1 MSTYHTIIN
10 NSCIIPITSKK
21 FTRNRFLFT
30 MLDTLITS
38 KTRVKLLLK
47 FFLNPGTKSYLR
59 GLATEFG
66 ESTNAIRVELN
77 RLTEAKLLKSVHAGR
92 TVQYRANKQHSL
104 FKDIQSVVKKFVG
117 LDKVVEELAAKLGDI
132 QASYVIG
139 DYAKGNDSGLID
151 LVLVGQV
158 DDEKLK
164 EVTKK
169 TEELIDRKIRTLV
182 LAPMDL
188 EKLQSRLD
196 IEHALFIWGNGTEI
210 SAAKHVTRD
219 AE

>member
-77 RLTEAKLLKSVHAGR
+77 RLTEAKLLKSVNSGR
-92 TVQYRANKQHSL
+92 TVEYRANKQHSL
-104 FKDIQSVVKKFVG
+104 FKDLQSVVKKFVG
-117 LDKVVEELAAKLGDI
+117 LDKVAEELAAKLGDI
-132 QASYVIG
+132 QAAYVIG

-169 TEELIDRKIRTLV
+169 TEGLIDRKIRTLV
-182 LAPMDL
+182 LAPTDL

-196 IEHALFIWGNGTEI
+196 IEHALFIWGKESVMGEQ
-210 SAAKHVTRD
+210 
-219 AE
+219 

>member
-21 FTRNRFLFT
+21 FTRNRILFT

-38 KTRVKLLLK
+38 KTRIKLLLK
-47 FFLNPGTKSYLR
+47 FFLNPGTRAYLR

-77 RLTEAKLLKSVHAGR
+77 RLTDAKLLKSVNSGR
-92 TVQYRANKQHSL
+92 TVEYRANKQHSL
-104 FKDIQSVVKKFVG
+104 FKDLQSVVKKFVG
-117 LDKVVEELAAKLGDI
+117 LDKVAEELAAKLGDI
-132 QASYVIG
+132 QAAYVIG

-164 EVTKK
+164 EVTAK
-169 TEELIDRKIRTLV
+169 TENLIDRKIRTLV
-182 LAPMDL
+182 LDPIDV

-196 IEHALFIWGNGTEI
+196 IEHALFIWGNGRVKGDVE
-210 SAAKHVTRD
+210 
-219 AE
+219 

>member
-1 MSTYHTIIN
+1 M
-10 NSCIIPITSKK
+10 SKK

-38 KTRVKLLLK
+38 KTRIKLLLK
-47 FFLNPGTKSYLR
+47 FFLNPGTRAYLR

-77 RLTEAKLLKSVHAGR
+77 RLTEAKLLKSVNSGR
-92 TVQYRANKQHSL
+92 TVEYRANKQHSL
-104 FKDIQSVVKKFVG
+104 FKDLQSVVKKFVG
-117 LDKVVEELAAKLGDI
+117 LDKVAEELAAKLGDI
-132 QASYVIG
+132 QAAYVIG

-182 LAPMDL
+182 LDPIDV

-196 IEHALFIWGNGTEI
+196 IEHALFIWGNGRVKGDVE
-210 SAAKHVTRD
+210 
-219 AE
+219 

>member
-10 NSCIIPITSKK
+10 NYCIIPITSKK
-21 FTRNRFLFT
+21 FTRNRILFT
-30 MLDTLITS
+30 MLDTLIIS

-77 RLTEAKLLKSVHAGR
+77 RLTDAKLLKSVNSGR
-92 TVQYRANKQHSL
+92 TVEYRANKQHSL
-104 FKDIQSVVKKFVG
+104 FKDLQSVVKKFVG
-117 LDKVVEELAAKLGDI
+117 LDKVAEELAAKLGDI
-132 QASYVIG
+132 QAAYVIG

-182 LAPMDL
+182 LAPTDL

-196 IEHALFIWGNGTEI
+196 IEHALFIWGKESVMGEQ
-210 SAAKHVTRD
+210 
-219 AE
+219 

>member
-21 FTRNRFLFT
+21 FTRNRASDPL
-30 MLDTLITS
+30 LDSLITS
-38 KTRVKLLLK
+38 KTRIKLLLK
-47 FFLNPGTKSYLR
+47 FFLNPGTRAYLR

-77 RLTEAKLLKSVHAGR
+77 RLTDAKLLKSVHAGR

-104 FKDIQSVVKKFVG
+104 FKDLQSVVKKFVG
-117 LDKVVEELAAKLGDI
+117 LDKVAEELAAKLGDV
-132 QASYVIG
+132 QAAYVIG

-151 LVLVGQV
+151 LLLIGQV

-164 EVTKK
+164 EVTEK
-169 TEELIDRKIRTLV
+169 TEGLIDRKIRTLV
-182 LAPMDL
+182 LKQSDL
-188 EKLQSRLD
+188 KKLDERLD
-196 IEHALFIWGNGTEI
+196 LKHALFIWGNESVMGEQ
-210 SAAKHVTRD
+210 
-219 AE
+219 

>member
-21 FTRNRFLFT
+21 FTRNRILFT

-77 RLTEAKLLKSVHAGR
+77 RLTEAKLLKSVNSGR
-92 TVQYRANKQHSL
+92 TVEYRANKQHSL
-104 FKDIQSVVKKFVG
+104 FKDLQSVVKKFVG
-117 LDKVVEELAAKLGDI
+117 LDKVAEELAAKLGDI
-132 QASYVIG
+132 QAAYVIG
-139 DYAKGNDSGLID
+139 DYAKGIDSGLID

-182 LAPMDL
+182 LAPTDL

-196 IEHALFIWGNGTEI
+196 IEHALFIWGKESVMGEQ
-210 SAAKHVTRD
+210 
-219 AE
+219 

>member
-1 MSTYHTIIN
+1 MSTYHSIIN

-21 FTRNRFLFT
+21 FTRNRASDPL
-30 MLDTLITS
+30 LDSLITS
-38 KTRVKLLLK
+38 KTRIKLLLK
-47 FFLNPGTKSYLR
+47 FFLNPGTRAYLR

-77 RLTEAKLLKSVHAGR
+77 RLTDAKLLKSVNSGR
-92 TVQYRANKQHSL
+92 TVEYRANKQHSL
-104 FKDIQSVVKKFVG
+104 FKDLQSVVKKFVG
-117 LDKVVEELAAKLGDI
+117 LDKVAEELAAKLGDV
-132 QASYVIG
+132 QAAYVIG

-182 LAPMDL
+182 LAPTDL

-196 IEHALFIWGNGTEI
+196 IEHALFIWGKESVMGEQ
-210 SAAKHVTRD
+210 
-219 AE
+219 

>member
-1 MSTYHTIIN
+1 MSTYHSIIN

-21 FTRNRFLFT
+21 FTRNRILFT

-77 RLTEAKLLKSVHAGR
+77 RLTDAKLLKSVNSGR
-92 TVQYRANKQHSL
+92 TVEYRANKQHSL
-104 FKDIQSVVKKFVG
+104 FKDLQSVVKKFVG
-117 LDKVVEELAAKLGDI
+117 LDKVAEELAAKLGDI
-132 QASYVIG
+132 QAAYVIG

-182 LAPMDL
+182 LAPTDL

-196 IEHALFIWGNGTEI
+196 IEHALFIWGKESVMGEQ
-210 SAAKHVTRD
+210 
-219 AE
+219 

>member
-1 MSTYHTIIN
+1 MSTYHSIIN

-21 FTRNRFLFT
+21 FTRNRASDPL
-30 MLDTLITS
+30 LDSLITS
-38 KTRVKLLLK
+38 KTRIKLLLK
-47 FFLNPGTKSYLR
+47 FFLNPGTRAYLR

-77 RLTEAKLLKSVHAGR
+77 RLTDAKLLKSVHAGR

-104 FKDIQSVVKKFVG
+104 FKDLQSVVKKFVG
-117 LDKVVEELAAKLGDI
+117 LDKVAEELAAKLGDI
-132 QASYVIG
+132 QAAYVIG

-151 LVLVGQV
+151 LLLIGQV

-164 EVTKK
+164 EVTAK
-169 TEELIDRKIRTLV
+169 TENLIDRKIRTLV
-182 LAPMDL
+182 LAPTDL

-196 IEHALFIWGNGTEI
+196 IEHALFIWGKESVMGEQ
-210 SAAKHVTRD
+210 
-219 AE
+219 

>member
-38 KTRVKLLLK
+38 KTRIKLLLK

-77 RLTEAKLLKSVHAGR
+77 RLTEAKLLKSVNSGR
-92 TVQYRANKQHSL
+92 TVEYRANKQHSL
-104 FKDIQSVVKKFVG
+104 FKDLQSVVKKFVG
-117 LDKVVEELAAKLGDI
+117 LDKVAEELAAKLGDI
-132 QASYVIG
+132 QAAYVIG

-182 LAPMDL
+182 LAPTDL

-196 IEHALFIWGNGTEI
+196 IEHALFIWGKESVMGEQ
-210 SAAKHVTRD
+210 
-219 AE
+219 

>member
-77 RLTEAKLLKSVHAGR
+77 RLTEAKLLKSVNSGR
-92 TVQYRANKQHSL
+92 TVEYRANKQHSL
-104 FKDIQSVVKKFVG
+104 FKDLQSVVKKFVG
-117 LDKVVEELAAKLGDI
+117 LDKVAEELAAKLGDI
-132 QASYVIG
+132 QAAYVIG

-164 EVTKK
+164 EVTAK
-169 TEELIDRKIRTLV
+169 TENLIDRKIRTLV
-182 LAPMDL
+182 LDPIDV

-196 IEHALFIWGNGTEI
+196 IEHALFIWGNGKVKGDVE
-210 SAAKHVTRD
+210 
-219 AE
+219 

>member
-77 RLTEAKLLKSVHAGR
+77 RLTDAKLLKSVHAGR
-92 TVQYRANKQHSL
+92 TIQYRANKQHSL
-104 FKDIQSVVKKFVG
+104 FKDLQSVVKKFVG
-117 LDKVVEELAAKLGDI
+117 LDKVAEELAAKLGDI
-132 QASYVIG
+132 QAAYVIG

-182 LAPMDL
+182 LAPTDL

-196 IEHALFIWGNGTEI
+196 IEHALFIWGKESVMGEQ
-210 SAAKHVTRD
+210 
-219 AE
+219 